1 MTNLDIYPNGV
12 PFLKMHGLGNDFVI
26 IDARESESPVN
37 AQIAKV
43 IGDRHFGVGYDQLV
57 VITKSKKA
65 NVEVVFWN
73 SDGSLSDACGNA
85 SRCVAKLI
93 MDENFTSG
101 YANSSGSGSIRRNF
115 CVLHCFI
122 SPFSNFKAKCE
133 TIPST

>member
-65 NVEVVFWN
+65 DVEVVFWN

-93 MDENFTSG
+93 MDENNLEEVFNWAWTSSPITISQLLLIKG
-101 YANSSGSGSIRRNF
+101 QFFFCKSS
-115 CVLHCFI
+115 
-122 SPFSNFKAKCE
+122 
-133 TIPST
+133 

>member
-65 NVEVVFWN
+65 DVEVVFWN

-93 MDENFTSG
+93 MDENNIFSVFIQ
-101 YANSSGSGSIRRNF
+101 ALMLF
-115 CVLHCFI
+115 LLLH
-122 SPFSNFKAKCE
+122 
-133 TIPST
+133 